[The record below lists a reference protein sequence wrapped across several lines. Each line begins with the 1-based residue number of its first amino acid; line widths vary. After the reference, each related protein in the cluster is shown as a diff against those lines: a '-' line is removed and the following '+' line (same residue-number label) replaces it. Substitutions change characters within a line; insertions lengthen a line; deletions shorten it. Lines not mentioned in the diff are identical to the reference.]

1 MRPSVDKATK
11 YFAYSFIVPLTI
23 LFGCFLSF
31 SSYEAADTSRLF
43 AGIPHSL
50 QVEGT
55 YCKTSL
61 QRSHMHVA
69 SSDEAIYS
77 QDHEFLVNPQGLYAL
92 GPSVDNLTDERALSM
107 PTSVQD
113 EPVCYLDC

>member
-55 YCKTSL
+55 HFKTSL

-69 SSDEAIYS
+69 SSDEVIYP
-77 QDHEFLVNPQGLYAL
+77 QDHEFLVNP
-92 GPSVDNLTDERALSM
+92 
-107 PTSVQD
+107 
-113 EPVCYLDC
+113 